1 MKLTREEYMASIASI
16 IGDRTDDEALKFVE
30 DMTDTFDG
38 NVNTEYEETINNLNA
53 TIKELTDKNNTIEEE
68 WRKKYLARFYGGS
81 DEEIDPSNQNV
92 IEDETMLDGNEN
104 ITIDD
109 LFKETPVGAMYSA
122 SPSQVI
128 VMLDK

>member
-38 NVNTEYEETINNLNA
+38 NVNTDYEETINTLNS
-53 TIKELTDKNNTIEEE
+53 TIKELTDKNNSIEEE

-81 DEEIDPSNQNV
+81 DEGIDPSNQNV
-92 IEDETMLDGNEN
+92 IEDETMIDGDEN

-109 LFKETPVGAMYSA
+109 LFKEEE
-122 SPSQVI
+122 
-128 VMLDK
+128 DK

>member
-1 MKLTREEYMASIASI
+1 MKLTREEYMTSIASI

-38 NVNTEYEETINNLNA
+38 NANTEYEETINTLNA

-92 IEDETMLDGNEN
+92 IEDETMLDGEEN

-109 LFKETPVGAMYSA
+109 LFKEEEE
-122 SPSQVI
+122 
-128 VMLDK
+128 K

>member
-38 NVNTEYEETINNLNA
+38 NFNTDTEATINTLNE
-53 TIKELTDKNNTIEEE
+53 TIKELTEKNKTIDDE
-68 WRKKYLARFYGGS
+68 WRKKYLARFYGGNY
-81 DEEIDPSNQNV
+81 EEIDPSNQNV

-109 LFKETPVGAMYSA
+109 LFKEEE
-122 SPSQVI
+122 
-128 VMLDK
+128 DK

>member
-1 MKLTREEYMASIASI
+1 MKLTREEYMTSIASI

-38 NVNTEYEETINNLNA
+38 YVNTEYEETINTLNA

-109 LFKETPVGAMYSA
+109 LFKEEE
-122 SPSQVI
+122 
-128 VMLDK
+128 D

>member
-38 NVNTEYEETINNLNA
+38 NVNTEYEETINTLNA
-53 TIKELTDKNNTIEEE
+53 TIKELTDKNNSIEAE

-92 IEDETMLDGNEN
+92 IEDETMLDGKED

-109 LFKETPVGAMYSA
+109 LFEEEEEK
-122 SPSQVI
+122 
-128 VMLDK
+128 

>member
-16 IGDRTDDEALKFVE
+16 IGERTDDEALKFVE

-38 NVNTEYEETINNLNA
+38 NVNTDYEETINTLNA

-81 DEEIDPSNQNV
+81 DEENDPSNNDV
-92 IEDETMLDGNEN
+92 IEDETMLDGKEN

-109 LFKETPVGAMYSA
+109 LFEEEEEK
-122 SPSQVI
+122 
-128 VMLDK
+128 

>member
-38 NVNTEYEETINNLNA
+38 YVNLENEETINTLNA
-53 TIKELTDKNNTIEEE
+53 TIKELTDKNKAIDEE

-81 DEEIDPSNQNV
+81 DEENDPSNNDV
-92 IEDETMLDGNEN
+92 IEDETMLDGEEN

-109 LFKETPVGAMYSA
+109 LFKEEEE
-122 SPSQVI
+122 
-128 VMLDK
+128 K

>member
-16 IGDRTDDEALKFVE
+16 IGERTDDEALKFVE

-38 NVNTEYEETINNLNA
+38 NVNTDNQETINTLNE
-53 TIKELTDKNNTIEEE
+53 TIKELTEKNKTIEEE

-81 DEEIDPSNQNV
+81 DEEMNPSNQNV
-92 IEDETMLDGNEN
+92 IEDETMLDGEEN

-109 LFKETPVGAMYSA
+109 LFKEEE
-122 SPSQVI
+122 
-128 VMLDK
+128 DK

>member
-38 NVNTEYEETINNLNA
+38 NANTEYEEKINTLNS

-81 DEEIDPSNQNV
+81 DEEIDPSNNNV
-92 IEDETMLDGNEN
+92 IEDETMLDGDEN

-109 LFKETPVGAMYSA
+109 LFKEEEE
-122 SPSQVI
+122 
-128 VMLDK
+128 K

>member
-38 NVNTEYEETINNLNA
+38 NVNSEYVDAINTLHA
-53 TIKELTDKNNTIEEE
+53 TIKELTEKNKTIDDE

-81 DEEIDPSNQNV
+81 DEEMNPSNQNV
-92 IEDETMLDGNEN
+92 IEDETMLDGDEN

-109 LFKETPVGAMYSA
+109 LFKEEEE
-122 SPSQVI
+122 
-128 VMLDK
+128 K

>member
-16 IGDRTDDEALKFVE
+16 IGERTDDEALKFVE

-38 NVNTEYEETINNLNA
+38 NINTEYEETINTLNA

-81 DEEIDPSNQNV
+81 DEEANPSNQTV
-92 IEDETMLDGNEN
+92 IEDETMLDGEEN

-109 LFKETPVGAMYSA
+109 LFKEEEE
-122 SPSQVI
+122 
-128 VMLDK
+128 K

>member
-1 MKLTREEYMASIASI
+1 MKLTREEYMTSIASI

-38 NVNTEYEETINNLNA
+38 NANTEYEETINTLNA

-92 IEDETMLDGNEN
+92 IEDETMLDGEEN

-109 LFKETPVGAMYSA
+109 LFKEEE
-122 SPSQVI
+122 
-128 VMLDK
+128 DK

>member
-1 MKLTREEYMASIASI
+1 MKRTREEYMASIASI

-38 NVNTEYEETINNLNA
+38 YVNTEYEETINTLNA
-53 TIKELTDKNNTIEEE
+53 TIKELTDKNNTLEEE

-92 IEDETMLDGNEN
+92 IEDETMLDGEEN

-109 LFKETPVGAMYSA
+109 LFKEEEE
-122 SPSQVI
+122 
-128 VMLDK
+128 K

>member
-16 IGDRTDDEALKFVE
+16 IGERTDDEALKFVE

-38 NVNTEYEETINNLNA
+38 NVNTVYEETINTLNA

-81 DEEIDPSNQNV
+81 DEENDPSNQNV

-109 LFKETPVGAMYSA
+109 LFEEEGEK
-122 SPSQVI
+122 
-128 VMLDK
+128 

>member
-16 IGDRTDDEALKFVE
+16 IGERTDDEPLKFVE

-38 NVNTEYEETINNLNA
+38 NVNTEYEETINTLNA

-92 IEDETMLDGNEN
+92 IEDETMIDGDEN

-109 LFKETPVGAMYSA
+109 LFKEEEEN
-122 SPSQVI
+122 
-128 VMLDK
+128 

>member
-16 IGDRTDDEALKFVE
+16 IGERTDDEALKFVE

-38 NVNTEYEETINNLNA
+38 NINTEYEETINTLNA

-81 DEEIDPSNQNV
+81 DEEMNPSNQNV
-92 IEDETMLDGNEN
+92 IEDETMLDGEEN

-109 LFKETPVGAMYSA
+109 LFKEEE
-122 SPSQVI
+122 
-128 VMLDK
+128 DK

>member
-38 NVNTEYEETINNLNA
+38 NVNTEYEETINTLNA

-92 IEDETMLDGNEN
+92 IEDETMLDGEEN

-109 LFKETPVGAMYSA
+109 LFEEEE
-122 SPSQVI
+122 
-128 VMLDK
+128 DK

>member
-1 MKLTREEYMASIASI
+1 MKLTREEYMTSIASI

-38 NVNTEYEETINNLNA
+38 IVNTDNEATINTLNE
-53 TIKELTDKNNTIEEE
+53 TIKELTEKNKTIDEE

-81 DEEIDPSNQNV
+81 DEEMNPSNQNV
-92 IEDETMLDGNEN
+92 IEDETMLDGKED

-109 LFKETPVGAMYSA
+109 LFKEEEE
-122 SPSQVI
+122 
-128 VMLDK
+128 K

>member
-38 NVNTEYEETINNLNA
+38 NVNTDYEETINTLNS
-53 TIKELTDKNNTIEEE
+53 TINELTEKNTTIDEE

-81 DEEIDPSNQNV
+81 DEEIDPSNNNI
-92 IEDETMLDGNEN
+92 IEDETMLDGEEN

-109 LFKETPVGAMYSA
+109 LFKEEEE
-122 SPSQVI
+122 
-128 VMLDK
+128 K